1 MKCVS
6 LPLGTLCMYDSLMI
20 SKWRGFK
27 SAESFS
33 LIEFSMGFM
42 MFAEDILA
50 ETWDG
55 IILTS
60 LESRANMLQLQN
72 ISV

>member
-1 MKCVS
+1 
-6 LPLGTLCMYDSLMI
+6 
-20 SKWRGFK
+20 
-27 SAESFS
+27 
-33 LIEFSMGFM
+33 